1 MSIKSGLV
9 RNEDYCLLT
18 QANWLKLITCVGGG
32 APEIPVFYYT
42 KEVDGVKISMHD
54 FDPIKVRVRAVDVT
68 CVNVLSTAEFKTVLA
83 SPYLG
88 HKMFL
93 QYVGNIITECAM
105 NNILFVINPTNSKE
119 VVVRATGTAK
129 LFEVGLT

>member
-1 MSIKSGLV
+1 MSLKSGLV
-9 RNEDYCLLT
+9 RNEDYFLLS
-18 QANWLKLITCVGGG
+18 QANWLKLTNCVGGG
-32 APEIPVFYYT
+32 SPEIPVFYYT
-42 KEVDGVKISMHD
+42 KEVDGVKMSMHD
-54 FDPIKVRVRAVDVT
+54 FDPIKVRVRAVDT
-68 CVNVLSTAEFKTVLA
+68 NCINVLSTEYKTVLA

-93 QYVGNIITECAM
+93 QYLGNIITECAM
-105 NNILFVINPTNSKE
+105 NNILFVINPTNSNE

>member
-1 MSIKSGLV
+1 MS
-9 RNEDYCLLT
+9 
-18 QANWLKLITCVGGG
+18 QANWLKLINCVGGG

-42 KEVDGVKISMHD
+42 KEFDGVKMSMHD
-54 FDPIKVRVRAVDVT
+54 FDPIKVRVRAVDAT
-68 CVNVLSTAEFKTVLA
+68 CVNILSTEFKTVLA

-93 QYVGNIITECAM
+93 QYLGNIKTECPM